1 MSRPRSR
8 AAHAHAAATGAL
20 LIAFVAGCRG
30 ETSKNP
36 PIVVIRNMYQ
46 QPRYN
51 MQGESEFFADHR
63 TMRPP
68 VAGAV
73 SREREVDPEIA
84 TGRVADDSAYV
95 LTIPRRTVNE
105 LGGMTSLLARGQDR
119 YRIYCTPCHDATGS
133 GNGEVAAHAV
143 ATGAA
148 AMKPPT
154 YHQDRLRHAPDGQIF
169 ATISNGVRNMPAYDY
184 QIPLNDRWAIVGYV
198 RALQVSQASVGEQSK
213 L

>member
-1 MSRPRSR
+1 VISVTRIHL
-8 AAHAHAAATGAL
+8 ALAGTLALAAA
-20 LIAFVAGCRG
+20 AGCRG
-30 ETSKNP
+30 QTSKDP
-36 PIVVIRNMYQ
+36 PIVPIRNMYQ

-51 MQGESEFFADHR
+51 IQGESEYFADHR

-68 VAGAV
+68 VEGAI

-84 TGRVADDSAYV
+84 TGRLPDDSAYV
-95 LTIPRRTVNE
+95 LTIPKRTISD
-105 LGGMTSLLARGQDR
+105 LGGMTSLLARGHDR
-119 YRIYCTPCHDATGS
+119 YQIYCTPCHDATGS

-154 YHQDRLRHAPDGQIF
+154 YHQDRLMHAPDGQIF
-169 ATISNGVRNMPAYDY
+169 ATISNGVRNMPAYAY

>member
-1 MSRPRSR
+1 VNLSHCLLAVSL
-8 AAHAHAAATGAL
+8 AAAL
-20 LIAFVAGCRG
+20 VACRG
-30 ETSKNP
+30 ETSKDP
-36 PIVVIRNMYQ
+36 PIVPIRNMYD

-51 MQGESEFFADHR
+51 IQSESEFFKDHR

-68 VAGAV
+68 VEGAV
-73 SREREVDPEIA
+73 AKEREVDPEIA
-84 TGRVADDSAYV
+84 TGRLPDDSAYV
-95 LTIPRRTVNE
+95 MTIPKRTIDGF
-105 LGGMTSLLARGQDR
+105 GGMTSLLARGQDR
-119 YRIYCTPCHDATGS
+119 YKIYCTPCHDATGS

-169 ATISNGVRNMPAYDY
+169 ATISNGVRNMPAYAY